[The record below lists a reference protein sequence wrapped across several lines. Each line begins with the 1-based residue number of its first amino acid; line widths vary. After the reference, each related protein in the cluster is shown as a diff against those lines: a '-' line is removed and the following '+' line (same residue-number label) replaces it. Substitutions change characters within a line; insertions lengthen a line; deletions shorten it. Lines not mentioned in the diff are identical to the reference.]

1 MVHLKRAQIS
11 TTGAG
16 ATPNLK
22 TFLYR
27 LLEHSDLSPY
37 TPLVLPYT
45 PLVLHHGFIDGQ
57 LLSRTI
63 ALDESA
69 AESVNYRLYFQR

>member
-1 MVHLKRAQIS
+1 MIHLKCAQIS

-27 LLEHSDLSPY
+27 LLGHNYLSPY
-37 TPLVLPYT
+37 TPLI
-45 PLVLHHGFIDGQ
+45 LHHGFIDGQ

-69 AESVNYRLYFQR
+69 AECQLQAVFSEISHC